1 MSGKMI
7 RVLYLY
13 ENLNIGG
20 AEQLLV
26 TTLKYLDYGKF
37 KPLVYCIGKKGRL
50 AEEVEKNGI
59 PVKLLN
65 KKSSLYNI
73 GIVLELIK
81 IFKRERPDVLH
92 ANLFYPGYF
101 GRIAAFFAGVP
112 VVIVTEHG
120 THSNLKK
127 WYHYCIDFTLSFF
140 TTKIIAVSCAVR
152 EYLLKYSRIRADKIS
167 VIYNAVDFERFD
179 SVYDTDKDLIRSKL
193 NFPGSDFLI
202 GAVSNLAPWKGQ
214 HILLEAF
221 RDVLKTFP
229 EARLYIIGRDNNGF
243 QHRLEKFAQENNF
256 LEKVHFLG
264 ERRDVPQILR
274 ALDAFVLPSLSEGL
288 GISLLEAMYLGLPA
302 IASGTEGVLEIIED
316 NKDGLLFPPGD
327 CKALAEKL
335 IEVLKDR
342 EKAASLGVNAR
353 EKIKKRF
360 SPQGYIEK
368 LSALYLFK

>member
-1 MSGKMI
+1 MI

-26 TTLKYLDYGKF
+26 TTLKYLDRGKF
-37 KPLVYCIGKKGRL
+37 MPLVYCIGKKGRL
-50 AEEVEKNGI
+50 ADEIEKNGI

-65 KKSSLYNI
+65 KKSTFYNI
-73 GIVLELIK
+73 GIVLDLIK
-81 IFKRERPDVLH
+81 ILKTEKPDVLH
-92 ANLFYPGYF
+92 ANLFYPSYF
-101 GRIAAFFAGVP
+101 GRIAAFVARVP

-120 THSNLKK
+120 THSNFKK
-127 WYHYCIDFTLSFF
+127 WYHYFIDFTLSII
-140 TTKIIAVSCAVR
+140 TTKIIAVSCAVK
-152 EYLLKYSRIRADKIS
+152 EYLLKYSHIRASKIS
-167 VIYNAVDFERFD
+167 VVYNAVDFERFD
-179 SVYDTDKDLIRSKL
+179 CVYDTDKGVIRRKL
-193 NFPGSDFLI
+193 NFPDSDFLI

-221 RDVLKTFP
+221 NDVRKAFP
-229 EARLYIIGRDNNGF
+229 AASLYIIGRDNNGF
-243 QHRLEKFAQENNF
+243 KLRLEKFALENNF

-274 ALDAFVLPSLSEGL
+274 ALDVFVLPSLSEGL

-327 CKALAEKL
+327 HKALAEKL
-335 IEVLKDR
+335 IEVFKDR
-342 EKAASLGVNAR
+342 ERAESLGASAR
-353 EKIKKRF
+353 EKIKKNF
-360 SPQGYIEK
+360 SPKGYIEK
-368 LSALYLFK
+368 LSQLYLYN